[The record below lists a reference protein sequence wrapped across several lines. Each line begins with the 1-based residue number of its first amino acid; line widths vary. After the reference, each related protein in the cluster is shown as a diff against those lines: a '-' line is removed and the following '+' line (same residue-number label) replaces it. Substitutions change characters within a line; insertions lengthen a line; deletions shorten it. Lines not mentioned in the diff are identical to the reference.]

1 MDPVTVGAVLAAI
14 AGGAG
19 GALGSPLG
27 AGVCALIRRPFGHV
41 RPVQDAEG
49 SEESGE
55 VQLAALE
62 QVPDDR
68 SRAVALAEML
78 LTRAGEHIDFAQA
91 LSAWWA
97 QAGQIQV
104 VSGEVR
110 NIVRDGTFYGPV
122 VQGRDFSGLT
132 FGSGAQRTPER
143 DS

>member
-1 MDPVTVGAVLAAI
+1 
-14 AGGAG
+14 
-19 GALGSPLG
+19 
-27 AGVCALIRRPFGHV
+27 
-41 RPVQDAEG
+41 
-49 SEESGE
+49 
-55 VQLAALE
+55 
-62 QVPDDR
+62 
-68 SRAVALAEML
+68 VALAEIL
-78 LTRAGEHIDFAQA
+78 LTRAGEDSDFEQA

>member
-19 GALGSPLG
+19 GALGSQLW
-27 AGVCALIRRPFGHV
+27 AGVCALVRRPFGHV
-41 RPVQDAEG
+41 CPVRDIEG
-49 SEESGE
+49 SAESGE

-68 SRAVALAEML
+68 ARAVALAEVL
-78 LTRAGEHIDFAQA
+78 LTRARGDSGFEQA

-104 VSGEVR
+104 VSGQVR
-110 NIVRDGTFYGPV
+110 NIIRDGTFYGPV
-122 VQGRDFSGLT
+122 VQGRDVSGLT
-132 FGSGAQRTPER
+132 FGSRAQPTPER